1 VLYFAALKPNDLGPM
16 NVAIYAR
23 VSTKEQN
30 VNMQLLELRDYVSK
44 RGWARA
50 EEFADRMSGAKSNR
64 PALSAL
70 LTKAKARKVD
80 VIVVWKLDR
89 FGRSVQHLVNTIVDL
104 NALGVTFV
112 SLRDS
117 LDFSTPSGK
126 LQFHVLAAV
135 AEFEREL
142 IRERVRAGL
151 AAARKQGKLLGRPRA
166 DIDVL
171 RLRKLQTKKLS
182 ERAMASELGVSR
194 TAVVHALAR
203 L

>member
-1 VLYFAALKPNDLGPM
+1 M

-30 VNMQLLELRDYVSK
+30 VDMQLTELRDYVSK
-44 RGWARA
+44 RGWAST
-50 EEFADRMSGAKSNR
+50 EEFVDRISGAKAKR
-64 PALSAL
+64 PALDAL

-151 AAARKQGKLLGRPRA
+151 VAARRQGKLLGRPRA
-166 DIDVL
+166 DIDLL
-171 RLRKLQTKKLS
+171 RLRKLKTKKLS